1 MTNIF
6 HGLGFNVVD
15 AADIL
20 DKYLDGSVLR
30 ILFFVDQIAWQ
41 MDRRIELSVVFDD
54 AHSP

>member
-1 MTNIF
+1 M
-6 HGLGFNVVD
+6 VD